1 MLPRLLRRTHINLVK
16 ISVNNPM
23 KTLGTIVKKCNCAVS
38 ALLTASMFLSSPG
51 GFAQIEVLDQVVAIV
66 DDDIILAS
74 ELQERVQGV
83 RSNLEARG
91 VEMPADD
98 VLIRET
104 LDRLI
109 LDSIQLQLANRY
121 GVRIP
126 DQQLDEAMTRL
137 ARQNG
142 LTLEQFRIALEQA
155 GQSYAVAREGLRDD
169 LAIQRVQQGNVMRNI
184 NISEQEIDNFLAT
197 EEGEAMTQPEY
208 RVVQALLSTSRG
220 EDAADVAAK
229 EAYVDETLATI
240 QSGTPFEQAVSS
252 IEPYAFTGG
261 DLGWRK
267 LGDIPSM
274 FADVVPDLRVGDVT
288 KVRSSSGFHL
298 VYLADA
304 MGGEQL
310 VRQTDVRHILIKPT
324 EVLSEDAAET
334 LAKEL
339 KTRIESGEDFGG
351 LARQYSD
358 DIGSAAEGGEL
369 GWTNPGQ
376 MVIEFETTMANTPEG
391 EISEPFRSEFGWHI
405 LEVPGRRDKDFSS
418 EVRRNQ
424 VAGYIRDQKY
434 QEELDAWLRKIREE
448 AFVDIK

>member
-1 MLPRLLRRTHINLVK
+1 MSSFDDLTHNL
-16 ISVNNPM
+16 NPFSS
-23 KTLGTIVKKCNCAVS
+23 TQS
-38 ALLTASMFLSSPG
+38 LTAVNTQRLIQLLSPTVALGMLLLSTALPASG
-51 GFAQIEVLDQVVAIV
+51 QVQVLDQVVAIV

-83 RSNLEARG
+83 RSTMEARG
-91 VEMPADD
+91 VEVPEDEIL
-98 VLIRET
+98 VRET

-126 DQQLDEAMTRL
+126 DQQLDESMTRL
-137 ARQNG
+137 AKQNG
-142 LTLEQFRIALEQA
+142 LTLEQFKIALEQS
-155 GQSYAVAREGLRDD
+155 GQSYAAAREGLRDD

-184 NISEQEIDNFLAT
+184 NISEQEIDNFLDT

-208 RVVQALLSTSRG
+208 RVIQALLPTRRG
-220 EDAADVAAK
+220 EAADELDAK
-229 EAYVDETLATI
+229 ENYVDAVLANI
-240 QSGTPFEQAVSS
+240 QAGTAFEEAVAG
-252 IEPYAFTGG
+252 IEPYAFSGG

-274 FADVVPDLRVGDVT
+274 FADVVPTLSIGDVT

-304 MGGEQL
+304 VGGERL
-310 VRQTDVRHILIKPT
+310 VKQTDVRHILIKPN
-324 EVLSEDAAET
+324 EVLDEAAAQR
-334 LAKEL
+334 LAGDLVE
-339 KTRIESGEDFGG
+339 RIRGGEDFGS
-351 LARQYSD
+351 LAKQYSD

-376 MVIEFETTMANTPEG
+376 MVPEFEAAMASATEG
-391 EISEPFRSEFGWHI
+391 EVTEPFRSEFGWHI
-405 LEVPGRRDKDFSS
+405 LEVTGRRDKDFSGEIQRS
-418 EVRRNQ
+418 Q
-424 VAGYIRDQKY
+424 VANYIREQKY
-434 QEELDAWLRKIREE
+434 QEELDAWLREIREE

>member
-1 MLPRLLRRTHINLVK
+1 MTYRTAPIFALF
-16 ISVNNPM
+16 I
-23 KTLGTIVKKCNCAVS
+23 
-38 ALLTASMFLSSPG
+38 LLTLLGS
-51 GFAQIEVLDQVVAIV
+51 FATPAVFGQIVVLDQVVAIV

-83 RSNLEARG
+83 RSSMEARD
-91 VEMPADD
+91 VEVPEDD
-98 VLIRET
+98 ILIRET

-109 LDSIQLQLANRY
+109 LDSIQLQLVSRY

-142 LTLEQFRIALEQA
+142 LTLEQFRVALEQS
-155 GQSYAVAREGLRDD
+155 GQSYAAARESLRDD

-184 NISEQEIDNFLAT
+184 NISEQEIDNFLTT

-208 RVVQALLSTSRG
+208 RAVQALLATGRN
-220 EDAADVAAK
+220 EDSSVTAAK
-229 EAYVDETLATI
+229 ENFVDETLSAI
-240 QSGTPFEQAVSS
+240 KSGVPFEEAVSATA
-252 IEPYAFTGG
+252 PYSFSGG

-274 FADVVPDLRVGDVT
+274 FAEIVPTLNIGDVE

-304 MGGEQL
+304 VGGERL
-310 VRQTDVRHILIKPT
+310 VRQTDVRHILVTPT
-324 EVLSEDAAET
+324 EVLSENASEA
-334 LAKEL
+334 LANEL
-339 KTRIESGEDFGG
+339 KTRIEAGEDFGT

-376 MVIEFETTMANTPEG
+376 MVPEFEATMAAAPEG
-391 EISEPFRSEFGWHI
+391 QVSAPFRSEFGWHI
-405 LEVPGRRDKDFSS
+405 LEVKERRDKDFSS
-418 EVRRNQ
+418 EMRRNQ

>member
-1 MLPRLLRRTHINLVK
+1 MLCRLTTPRER
-16 ISVNNPM
+16 
-23 KTLGTIVKKCNCAVS
+23 S
-38 ALLTASMFLSSPG
+38 ALAVLSAPLLVLFFWPSLASS
-51 GFAQIEVLDQVVAIV
+51 QVEVLDQVVAIV

-83 RSNLEARG
+83 RSTMESRG
-91 VEMPADD
+91 VEVPSDD

-137 ARQNG
+137 ARQNS
-142 LTLEQFRIALEQA
+142 LTLEQFRIALEQS
-155 GQSYAVAREGLRDD
+155 GQSYAAARRGLRDD

-184 NISEQEIDNFLAT
+184 NISEQEIDNFLTT

-208 RVVQALLSTSRG
+208 RVIQALLSISRG
-220 EDAADVAAK
+220 EDAAEVAAK
-229 EAYVDETLATI
+229 EGYINEVLSSI
-240 QSGTPFEQAVSS
+240 QSGQPFEQAVSGT
-252 IEPYAFTGG
+252 EPYAFSGG

-274 FADVVPDLRVGDVT
+274 FADAVPTLTVGEVT

-298 VYLADA
+298 VHLADA
-304 MGGEQL
+304 VGGEQL
-310 VRQTDVRHILIKPT
+310 VRQTDVRHILVKPT
-324 EVLSEDAAET
+324 EVLNEQAAED
-334 LAKEL
+334 LAGEL
-339 KTRIESGEDFGG
+339 KARIEAGEEFDE

-358 DIGSAAEGGEL
+358 DIGSAAEGGAL

-376 MVIEFETTMANTPEG
+376 MVPEFEATMAGTAEG
-391 EISEPFRSEFGWHI
+391 SISQPFRSEFGWHI
-405 LEVPGRRDKDFSS
+405 LEVKGRRDKDFSG

-424 VAGYIRDQKY
+424 VAGYIREQKY

>member
-1 MLPRLLRRTHINLVK
+1 MLCRLTTPRERSIL
-16 ISVNNPM
+16 
-23 KTLGTIVKKCNCAVS
+23 
-38 ALLTASMFLSSPG
+38 ALLSVPLLALCVLPSLGS
-51 GFAQIEVLDQVVAIV
+51 AQVEMLDQVVAIV

-83 RSNLEARG
+83 RSTMESRG
-91 VEMPADD
+91 VEVPSDD

-142 LTLEQFRIALEQA
+142 LTLEQFRIALEQS
-155 GQSYAVAREGLRDD
+155 GQSYATAREGLRDD

-184 NISEQEIDNFLAT
+184 NISEQEIDNFLTT

-208 RVVQALLSTSRG
+208 QVVQALLSISRG
-220 EDAADVAAK
+220 EDAAEIAAK
-229 EAYVDETLATI
+229 ESYVNEVLSNI
-240 QSGTPFEQAVSS
+240 QSGQPFEQAVSGT
-252 IEPYAFTGG
+252 EPYAFTGG

-274 FADVVPDLRVGDVT
+274 FADTVPTLTVGEVA

-304 MGGEQL
+304 VGGEQL
-310 VRQTDVRHILIKPT
+310 VRQTDVRHILVKPT
-324 EVLSEDAAET
+324 EVLNEQAAED
-334 LAKEL
+334 LVVEL
-339 KTRIESGEDFGG
+339 RARIEGGEDFGE

-358 DIGSAAEGGEL
+358 DIGSATEGGNL

-376 MVIEFETTMANTPEG
+376 MVPEFEATMAGTAEG
-391 EISEPFRSEFGWHI
+391 SISQPFRSEFGWHI
-405 LEVPGRRDKDFSS
+405 LEVKARRDKDFSG

>member
-1 MLPRLLRRTHINLVK
+1 MRCRLTTPRER
-16 ISVNNPM
+16 SV
-23 KTLGTIVKKCNCAVS
+23 L
-38 ALLTASMFLSSPG
+38 ALLSVPLLALCVLPSLAS
-51 GFAQIEVLDQVVAIV
+51 AQIEVLDQVVAIV

-74 ELQERVQGV
+74 ELQERVKGV
-83 RSNLEARG
+83 RSTMESRG
-91 VEMPADD
+91 VEVPSDD

-142 LTLEQFRIALEQA
+142 LTLEQFRIALEQS
-155 GQSYAVAREGLRDD
+155 GQSYAAAREGLRDD

-184 NISEQEIDNFLAT
+184 NISEQEIDNFLTT

-208 RVVQALLSTSRG
+208 QVVQALLSISRG
-220 EDAADVAAK
+220 EDAAEIAAK
-229 EAYVDETLATI
+229 EAYVNKVLSNI
-240 QSGTPFEQAVSS
+240 QSGQPFEQAVSGT
-252 IEPYAFTGG
+252 EPYAFTGG

-274 FADVVPDLRVGDVT
+274 FADTVPTLTAGEVA
-288 KVRSSSGFHL
+288 KVRSSSGLHL

-304 MGGEQL
+304 VGGEQL
-310 VRQTDVRHILIKPT
+310 VRQTDVRHILVKPT
-324 EVLSEDAAET
+324 EVLNEQAAED
-334 LAKEL
+334 LVVEL
-339 KTRIESGEDFGG
+339 RARIEGGEDFGE

-358 DIGSAAEGGEL
+358 DIGSATEGGNL

-376 MVIEFETTMANTPEG
+376 MVPEFEATMAGTAEG
-391 EISEPFRSEFGWHI
+391 SISQPFRSEFGWHI
-405 LEVPGRRDKDFSS
+405 LEVKARRDKDFSG

>member
-1 MLPRLLRRTHINLVK
+1 MLCRLTIPRER
-16 ISVNNPM
+16 
-23 KTLGTIVKKCNCAVS
+23 S
-38 ALLTASMFLSSPG
+38 ALALLSAPLLTLFFWPSVASS
-51 GFAQIEVLDQVVAIV
+51 QIEVLDQIVAIV
-66 DDDIILAS
+66 DDDIILTS

-83 RSNLEARG
+83 RSTMESRG
-91 VEMPADD
+91 VEVPSDD
-98 VLIRET
+98 VLVRET

-137 ARQNG
+137 AQQNN
-142 LTLEQFRIALEQA
+142 LTLEQFRTALEQS
-155 GQSYAVAREGLRDD
+155 GQSYAAARERLRDD

-184 NISEQEIDNFLAT
+184 NISEQEIDNFLTT

-208 RVVQALLSTSRG
+208 RVVQALLSINRG
-220 EDAADVAAK
+220 DNEAEVAAK
-229 EAYVDETLATI
+229 DAYINEVLSNI
-240 QSGTPFEQAVSS
+240 QSGQPFEQSVSGT
-252 IEPYAFTGG
+252 EPYAFTGG
-261 DLGWRK
+261 DLGWRN

-274 FADVVPDLRVGDVT
+274 FVDVVPTLAVGEVT

-304 MGGEQL
+304 NGGEQL
-310 VRQTDVRHILIKPT
+310 VRQTNVRHILVKPT
-324 EVLSEDAAET
+324 EVLNEQAAED
-334 LAKEL
+334 LAVEL
-339 KTRIESGEDFGG
+339 RERAEAGEEFGE

-376 MVIEFETTMANTPEG
+376 MVPEFEATMAGTAEG
-391 EISEPFRSEFGWHI
+391 SISQPFRSEFGWHI
-405 LEVPGRRDKDFSS
+405 LEVKGRRDKDFSG
-418 EVRRNQ
+418 EIRRNQ
-424 VAGYIRDQKY
+424 VAGYIREQKY

>member
-1 MLPRLLRRTHINLVK
+1 MRCRLTTPRER
-16 ISVNNPM
+16 SV
-23 KTLGTIVKKCNCAVS
+23 L
-38 ALLTASMFLSSPG
+38 ALLSVPLLALSVLTSLAS
-51 GFAQIEVLDQVVAIV
+51 AQIEVLDQVIAIV

-74 ELQERVQGV
+74 ELQERVKGV
-83 RSNLEARG
+83 RSTMESRG
-91 VEMPADD
+91 VEVPSDD

-142 LTLEQFRIALEQA
+142 LTLEQFRIALEQS
-155 GQSYAVAREGLRDD
+155 GQSYAAAREGLRDD

-184 NISEQEIDNFLAT
+184 NISEQEIDNFLTT

-208 RVVQALLSTSRG
+208 QVVQALLSISRG
-220 EDAADVAAK
+220 EDAAEIAAK
-229 EAYVDETLATI
+229 ESYVNEVLSNI
-240 QSGTPFEQAVSS
+240 QSGQPFEQAVSGT
-252 IEPYAFTGG
+252 EPYAFTGG

-274 FADVVPDLRVGDVT
+274 FADIVPTLTVGEVA
-288 KVRSSSGFHL
+288 KVRSSSGLHL

-304 MGGEQL
+304 VGGEQL
-310 VRQTDVRHILIKPT
+310 VRQTDVRHILVKPT
-324 EVLSEDAAET
+324 EVLNEQAAED
-334 LAKEL
+334 LVVEL
-339 KTRIESGEDFGG
+339 KARIEGGEDFGE

-358 DIGSAAEGGEL
+358 DIGSATEGGNL

-376 MVIEFETTMANTPEG
+376 MVPEFEATMAGTAEG
-391 EISEPFRSEFGWHI
+391 SISQPFRSEFGWHI
-405 LEVPGRRDKDFSS
+405 LEVKARRDKDFSG

>member
-1 MLPRLLRRTHINLVK
+1 MRCRLTTPRER
-16 ISVNNPM
+16 SV
-23 KTLGTIVKKCNCAVS
+23 L
-38 ALLTASMFLSSPG
+38 ALLSVPLLALSVLTSLAS
-51 GFAQIEVLDQVVAIV
+51 AQIEVLDQVIAIV

-83 RSNLEARG
+83 RSTMESRG
-91 VEMPADD
+91 VEVPSDD

-126 DQQLDEAMTRL
+126 DKQLDEAMTRL

-142 LTLEQFRIALEQA
+142 LTLEQFRIALEQS
-155 GQSYAVAREGLRDD
+155 GQSYAAAREGLRDD

-184 NISEQEIDNFLAT
+184 NISEQEIDNFLTT

-208 RVVQALLSTSRG
+208 QVVQALLSISRG
-220 EDAADVAAK
+220 EDAAEIAAK
-229 EAYVDETLATI
+229 ESYVNEVLSNI
-240 QSGTPFEQAVSS
+240 QSGQPFEQAVSGT
-252 IEPYAFTGG
+252 EPYAFTGG

-274 FADVVPDLRVGDVT
+274 FADTVPTLTVGEVT
-288 KVRSSSGFHL
+288 SVRSSSGLHL

-304 MGGEQL
+304 VGGEQL
-310 VRQTDVRHILIKPT
+310 VRQTDVRHILVKPT
-324 EVLSEDAAET
+324 EVLNEQAAED
-334 LAKEL
+334 LVVEL
-339 KTRIESGEDFGG
+339 RARIEGGEDFGE

-358 DIGSAAEGGEL
+358 DIGSATEGGNL

-376 MVIEFETTMANTPEG
+376 MVPEFEATMAGTAEG
-391 EISEPFRSEFGWHI
+391 SISQPFRSEFGWHI
-405 LEVPGRRDKDFSS
+405 LEVKARRDKDFSG

>member
-1 MLPRLLRRTHINLVK
+1 MMNTQLSPRFRGLAGLITIFMTLLA
-16 ISVNNPM
+16 SS
-23 KTLGTIVKKCNCAVS
+23 TL
-38 ALLTASMFLSSPG
+38 
-51 GFAQIEVLDQVVAIV
+51 AQVQVLDQVVAIV

-74 ELQERVQGV
+74 ELQERVAGV
-83 RSNLEARG
+83 RSTMESRG
-91 VEMPADD
+91 VELPDD
-98 VLIRET
+98 ETLVRET

-109 LDSIQLQLANRY
+109 LDSIQMQLANRY

-126 DQQLDEAMTRL
+126 DAQLDEAMTRL

-142 LTLEQFRIALEQA
+142 LTLEQFRIAVEQS
-155 GQSYAVAREGLRDD
+155 GQNYAATRESLRQD

-184 NISEQEIDNFLAT
+184 NISEQEIDNFLTT

-208 RVVQALLSTSRG
+208 RVIQALLTTSRG
-220 EDAADVAAK
+220 EDTASVEAK
-229 EAYVDETLATI
+229 ETFIDATLTSIQGGADFET
-240 QSGTPFEQAVSS
+240 AVSGV
-252 IEPYAFTGG
+252 EPYAFTGG

-274 FADVVPDLRVGDVT
+274 FAEVVPTMSIGDVT

-304 MGGEQL
+304 VGGERL
-310 VRQTDVRHILIKPT
+310 VKQTDVRHILIKPT
-324 EVLSEDAAET
+324 EVLDEAAAEA
-334 LAKEL
+334 LAGQLME
-339 KTRIESGEDFGG
+339 RVNGGEDFGA

-376 MVIEFETTMANTPEG
+376 MVPEFEAAMAAAEEG
-391 EISEPFRSEFGWHI
+391 VVTEPFRSEFGWHI
-405 LEVPGRRDKDFSS
+405 LEVTGRRDKDFSG
-418 EVRRNQ
+418 EIQRNQ
-424 VAGYIRDQKY
+424 VANYIREQKY

>member
-1 MLPRLLRRTHINLVK
+1 MLCRLTTPRER
-16 ISVNNPM
+16 SV
-23 KTLGTIVKKCNCAVS
+23 L
-38 ALLTASMFLSSPG
+38 ALLSVPLLALSILPSLAS
-51 GFAQIEVLDQVVAIV
+51 AQIEVLDQVVAIV

-83 RSNLEARG
+83 RSTMESRG
-91 VEMPADD
+91 VELPSDD

-142 LTLEQFRIALEQA
+142 LTLEQFRIALEQS
-155 GQSYAVAREGLRDD
+155 GQSYAAAREGLRDD

-184 NISEQEIDNFLAT
+184 NISEQEIDNFLTT

-208 RVVQALLSTSRG
+208 QVVQALLSISRG
-220 EDAADVAAK
+220 EDAAEIAAK
-229 EAYVDETLATI
+229 EAYVNEVLSNI
-240 QSGTPFEQAVSS
+240 QSGQPFEQAVSGT
-252 IEPYAFTGG
+252 EPYAFTGG

-274 FADVVPDLRVGDVT
+274 FADTVPTLTVGEVA
-288 KVRSSSGFHL
+288 KVRSSSGLHL

-304 MGGEQL
+304 VGGEQL
-310 VRQTDVRHILIKPT
+310 VRQTDVRHILVKPT
-324 EVLSEDAAET
+324 EVLNEQAAED
-334 LAKEL
+334 LVVEL
-339 KTRIESGEDFGG
+339 RARIEGGEDFGE

-358 DIGSAAEGGEL
+358 DIGSATEGGNL

-376 MVIEFETTMANTPEG
+376 MVPEFEAAMAGTAEG
-391 EISEPFRSEFGWHI
+391 SISQPFRSEFGWHI
-405 LEVPGRRDKDFSS
+405 LEVKARRDKDFSG

>member
-1 MLPRLLRRTHINLVK
+1 MPANTSQGRQLALT
-16 ISVNNPM
+16 
-23 KTLGTIVKKCNCAVS
+23 TIVNIAALSISLFHPS
-38 ALLTASMFLSSPG
+38 ASG
-51 GFAQIEVLDQVVAIV
+51 QIEMLDQVVAIV

-74 ELQERVQGV
+74 ELQERIEGV
-83 RSNLEARG
+83 RATMESRG
-91 VEMPADD
+91 VEAPPDD
-98 VLIRET
+98 VIVRET

-142 LTLEQFRIALEQA
+142 LTLDQFRVAVEQA
-155 GQSYAVAREGLRDD
+155 GQNYAAMREDLRED

-184 NISEQEIDNFLAT
+184 NISQQEIDNFLTT
-197 EEGEAMTQPEY
+197 EEGEEMTQPEY
-208 RVVQALLSTSRG
+208 RVIQALLTTSRG
-220 EDAADVAAK
+220 EAATEIAAK
-229 EAYVDETLATI
+229 EAYVDSVLERI
-240 QSGTPFEQAVSS
+240 ESGTAFEEAVGG

-274 FADVVPDLRVGDVT
+274 FAAVVPDLSIGEVA
-288 KVRSSSGFHL
+288 KVRSTSGFHL

-304 MGGEQL
+304 LGGERL

-324 EVLSEDAAET
+324 EVLSDAAAEE
-334 LAKEL
+334 LAGSLVE
-339 KTRIESGEDFGG
+339 RVRGGEDFGA

-376 MVIEFETTMANTPEG
+376 MVPEFEAAMASANEG
-391 EISEPFRSEFGWHI
+391 EVTEPFRSEFGWHI
-405 LEVPGRRDKDFSS
+405 LEVKGRRDKDFSGDIQ
-418 EVRRNQ
+418 RNQ
-424 VAGYIRDQKY
+424 VANYIREQKY

>member
-1 MLPRLLRRTHINLVK
+1 MLCRLTTPRKR
-16 ISVNNPM
+16 SV
-23 KTLGTIVKKCNCAVS
+23 L
-38 ALLTASMFLSSPG
+38 ALLSVPLLALCVLPSLGS
-51 GFAQIEVLDQVVAIV
+51 AQIEVLDQVVAIV

-83 RSNLEARG
+83 RSTMESRG
-91 VEMPADD
+91 VEVPSDD

-142 LTLEQFRIALEQA
+142 LTLEQFRIALEQS
-155 GQSYAVAREGLRDD
+155 GQSYAAAREGLRDD

-184 NISEQEIDNFLAT
+184 NISEQEIDNFLTT

-208 RVVQALLSTSRG
+208 QVVQALLSISRG
-220 EDAADVAAK
+220 EDAAEIAAK
-229 EAYVDETLATI
+229 EAYVNEVLSNI
-240 QSGTPFEQAVSS
+240 QSGQPFEQAVSGT
-252 IEPYAFTGG
+252 EPYAFTGG

-274 FADVVPDLRVGDVT
+274 FADTVPTLTVGEVA
-288 KVRSSSGFHL
+288 KVRSSSGLHL

-304 MGGEQL
+304 VGGEQL
-310 VRQTDVRHILIKPT
+310 VRQTDVRHILVKPT
-324 EVLSEDAAET
+324 EVLNEQAAED
-334 LAKEL
+334 LVVEL
-339 KTRIESGEDFGG
+339 RARIEGGEDFGE

-358 DIGSAAEGGEL
+358 DIGSATEGGNL

-376 MVIEFETTMANTPEG
+376 MVPEFEATMAGTAEG
-391 EISEPFRSEFGWHI
+391 SISQPFRSEFGWHI
-405 LEVPGRRDKDFSS
+405 LEVKARRDKDFSG

>member
-1 MLPRLLRRTHINLVK
+1 MRCRLTTPRER
-16 ISVNNPM
+16 SV
-23 KTLGTIVKKCNCAVS
+23 L
-38 ALLTASMFLSSPG
+38 ALLSVPLLALSVLTSLAS
-51 GFAQIEVLDQVVAIV
+51 AQIEVLDQVIAIV

-74 ELQERVQGV
+74 ELQERVKGV
-83 RSNLEARG
+83 RSTMESRG
-91 VEMPADD
+91 VEVPSDD

-142 LTLEQFRIALEQA
+142 LTLEQFRIALEQS
-155 GQSYAVAREGLRDD
+155 GQSYAAAREGLRDD

-184 NISEQEIDNFLAT
+184 NISEQEIDNFLTT

-208 RVVQALLSTSRG
+208 QVVQALLSISRG
-220 EDAADVAAK
+220 EDAAEIAAK
-229 EAYVDETLATI
+229 ESYVNEVLSNI
-240 QSGTPFEQAVSS
+240 QSGQPFEQAVSGT
-252 IEPYAFTGG
+252 EPYAFTGG

-274 FADVVPDLRVGDVT
+274 FADTVPTLTVGEVA
-288 KVRSSSGFHL
+288 KVRSSSGLHL

-304 MGGEQL
+304 VGGEQL
-310 VRQTDVRHILIKPT
+310 VRQTDVRHILVKPT
-324 EVLSEDAAET
+324 EVLNEQAAED
-334 LAKEL
+334 LVVEL
-339 KTRIESGEDFGG
+339 RARIEGGEDFGE

-358 DIGSAAEGGEL
+358 DIGSATEGGDL

-376 MVIEFETTMANTPEG
+376 MVPEFEATMAGTAKG
-391 EISEPFRSEFGWHI
+391 SISQPFRSEFGWHI
-405 LEVPGRRDKDFSS
+405 LEVKARRDKDFSG

>member
-1 MLPRLLRRTHINLVK
+1 MRCRLTTPRER
-16 ISVNNPM
+16 SV
-23 KTLGTIVKKCNCAVS
+23 L
-38 ALLTASMFLSSPG
+38 ALLSVPLLALSVLTSLAS
-51 GFAQIEVLDQVVAIV
+51 AQIEVLDQVIAIV

-74 ELQERVQGV
+74 ELQERVKGV
-83 RSNLEARG
+83 RSTMESRG
-91 VEMPADD
+91 VEVPSDD

-142 LTLEQFRIALEQA
+142 LTLEQFRIALEQS
-155 GQSYAVAREGLRDD
+155 GQSYAAAREGLRDD

-184 NISEQEIDNFLAT
+184 NISEQEIDNFLTT

-208 RVVQALLSTSRG
+208 QVVQALLSISRG
-220 EDAADVAAK
+220 EDAAEIAAK
-229 EAYVDETLATI
+229 EAYVNEVLSNI
-240 QSGTPFEQAVSS
+240 QSGQPFEQAVSGT
-252 IEPYAFTGG
+252 EPYAFTGG

-267 LGDIPSM
+267 LGDLPSM
-274 FADVVPDLRVGDVT
+274 FADTVPTLTVGEVT
-288 KVRSSSGFHL
+288 SVRSSSGLHL
-298 VYLADA
+298 IYLADA
-304 MGGEQL
+304 VGGEQL
-310 VRQTDVRHILIKPT
+310 VRQTDVRHILVKPT
-324 EVLSEDAAET
+324 EVLNEQAAED
-334 LAKEL
+334 LVVEL
-339 KTRIESGEDFGG
+339 RARIEGGEDFGE

-358 DIGSAAEGGEL
+358 DIGSATEGGNL

-376 MVIEFETTMANTPEG
+376 MVPEFEATMAGTAEG
-391 EISEPFRSEFGWHI
+391 SISQPFRSEFGWHI
-405 LEVPGRRDKDFSS
+405 LEVKARRDKDFSG

>member
-1 MLPRLLRRTHINLVK
+1 MLSLATRVLNSVVPTLR
-16 ISVNNPM
+16 
-23 KTLGTIVKKCNCAVS
+23 TLTLTVFAGLMLTPVS
-38 ALLTASMFLSSPG
+38 LAM
-51 GFAQIEVLDQVVAIV
+51 AQIEMLDQVVAIV

-83 RSNLEARG
+83 RSTMESRG
-91 VEMPADD
+91 VDVPEDD
-98 VLIRET
+98 VLVRET

-109 LDSIQLQLANRY
+109 LDSIQLQLADRY

-126 DQQLDEAMTRL
+126 DQQLDESMTRL
-137 ARQNG
+137 AQRNG
-142 LTLEQFRIALEQA
+142 LSLEQFRVALEQS
-155 GQSYAVAREGLRDD
+155 GQSYAIARESLRDD

-184 NISEQEIDNFLAT
+184 NITEQEIDNFLAT
-197 EEGEAMTQPEY
+197 EEGETLTQPEY
-208 RVVQALLSTSRG
+208 RVVQALLSTSRN
-220 EDAADVAAK
+220 EDALVVAEKERFVDDV
-229 EAYVDETLATI
+229 LATV
-240 QSGTPFEQAVSS
+240 QSGTPFEEAVSITQPFVFS
-252 IEPYAFTGG
+252 GG

-274 FADVVPDLRVGDVT
+274 FADVVPSLSVGEVT

-304 MGGEQL
+304 LGGERL
-310 VRQTDVRHILIKPT
+310 IRQTDVRHILIKPT
-324 EVLSEDAAET
+324 EVLSEEAAEA
-334 LAKEL
+334 LAVEL
-339 KTRIESGEDFGG
+339 KTRIGDGESFGD

-376 MVIEFETTMANTPEG
+376 MVPEFESAMASATEG
-391 EISEPFRSEFGWHI
+391 EVTAPFRSEFGWHI
-405 LEVPGRRDKDFSS
+405 LEVKGRRDKDFSS
-418 EVRRNQ
+418 QVRRNQ
-424 VAGYIRDQKY
+424 VAGYIREQKY

>member
-1 MLPRLLRRTHINLVK
+1 MTYRTASIFALF
-16 ISVNNPM
+16 I
-23 KTLGTIVKKCNCAVS
+23 
-38 ALLTASMFLSSPG
+38 LLTLLGSFATPAV
-51 GFAQIEVLDQVVAIV
+51 FAQVVVLDQVVAIV

-74 ELQERVQGV
+74 ELQERVQGI
-83 RSNLEARG
+83 RSTMEARD
-91 VEMPADD
+91 VEVPEDD
-98 VLIRET
+98 ILIRET

-109 LDSIQLQLANRY
+109 LDSIQLQLAGRY

-142 LTLEQFRIALEQA
+142 LTLEQFRVALEQS
-155 GQSYAVAREGLRDD
+155 GQSYAAARESLRDD

-184 NISEQEIDNFLAT
+184 NISEQEIDNFLTT

-208 RVVQALLSTSRG
+208 RVVQALLTTGRN
-220 EDAADVAAK
+220 EDSSVTAAK
-229 EAYVDETLATI
+229 ENFVNETLSAI
-240 QSGTPFEQAVSS
+240 KSGVPFEEAVSATA
-252 IEPYAFTGG
+252 PYSFTGG

-274 FADVVPDLRVGDVT
+274 FSEVVPTLNIGDVE

-304 MGGEQL
+304 VGGERL
-310 VRQTDVRHILIKPT
+310 VRQTNVRHILVTPT
-324 EVLSEDAAET
+324 EVLSENASEA
-334 LAKEL
+334 LANEL
-339 KTRIESGEDFGG
+339 KTRIEAGEDFGT

-376 MVIEFETTMANTPEG
+376 MVPEFEATMAASPEG
-391 EISEPFRSEFGWHI
+391 QISAPFRSEFGWHI
-405 LEVPGRRDKDFSS
+405 LEVKERRDKDFSS
-418 EVRRNQ
+418 EMRRNQ

>member
-1 MLPRLLRRTHINLVK
+1 M
-16 ISVNNPM
+16 
-23 KTLGTIVKKCNCAVS
+23 
-38 ALLTASMFLSSPG
+38 
-51 GFAQIEVLDQVVAIV
+51 VAIV
-66 DDDIILAS
+66 DDDIVLAS

-83 RSNLEARG
+83 RSTMEARG
-91 VEMPADD
+91 VEVPEDEI
-98 VLIRET
+98 LIRET

-126 DQQLDEAMTRL
+126 DQQLDEAMNRL

-142 LTLEQFRIALEQA
+142 LTLEQFRVALEQA
-155 GQSYAVAREGLRDD
+155 GQSYAAAREGLRDD

-208 RVVQALLSTSRG
+208 RVVQALLASSRG
-220 EDAADVAAK
+220 DDAEAVTAK
-229 EAYVDETLATI
+229 EAFVDQVLSSI
-240 QSGTPFEQAVSS
+240 QAGTPFEEAVAT
-252 IEPYAFTGG
+252 IDPYSFSGG

-274 FADVVPDLRVGDVT
+274 FADAVPEMSIGDVT

-304 MGGEQL
+304 TGGERL
-310 VRQTDVRHILIKPT
+310 VRQTNVRHILIKPT
-324 EVLSEDAAET
+324 EVLSEGAAEA
-334 LAKEL
+334 LAEEL
-339 KTRIESGEDFGG
+339 MERVRNGEEFGA

-376 MVIEFETTMANTPEG
+376 MVPEFEATMASAKEG
-391 EISEPFRSEFGWHI
+391 EVTSPFRSEFGWHI
-405 LEVPGRRDKDFSS
+405 LEVTGRRDKDFSG
-418 EVRRNQ
+418 EMQRNQ
-424 VAGYIRDQKY
+424 VANYIRDQKY

>member
-1 MLPRLLRRTHINLVK
+1 MRCRLTTPRER
-16 ISVNNPM
+16 SV
-23 KTLGTIVKKCNCAVS
+23 L
-38 ALLTASMFLSSPG
+38 ALLSVPLLAFSVLPSLAS
-51 GFAQIEVLDQVVAIV
+51 AQIEVLDQVVAIV

-74 ELQERVQGV
+74 ELQERVKGV
-83 RSNLEARG
+83 RSTMESRG
-91 VEMPADD
+91 VEVPSDD

-142 LTLEQFRIALEQA
+142 LTLEQFRIALEQS
-155 GQSYAVAREGLRDD
+155 GQSYAAAREGLRDD

-184 NISEQEIDNFLAT
+184 NISEQEIDNFLTT
-197 EEGEAMTQPEY
+197 EEGETMTQPEY
-208 RVVQALLSTSRG
+208 QVVQALLSISRG
-220 EDAADVAAK
+220 EDVAEIAAK
-229 EAYVDETLATI
+229 EAYVNEVLSNI
-240 QSGTPFEQAVSS
+240 QLGQPFEQAVSGT
-252 IEPYAFTGG
+252 EPYAFIGG

-274 FADVVPDLRVGDVT
+274 FADTVPTLTVGEVA

-304 MGGEQL
+304 VGGEQL
-310 VRQTDVRHILIKPT
+310 VRQTDVRHILVKPT
-324 EVLSEDAAET
+324 EVLNEQAAED
-334 LAKEL
+334 LVVEL
-339 KTRIESGEDFGG
+339 RARIEGGEDFGE

-358 DIGSAAEGGEL
+358 DIGSAAEGGNL

-376 MVIEFETTMANTPEG
+376 MVPEFESTMAGTAEG
-391 EISEPFRSEFGWHI
+391 SISQPFRSEFGWHI
-405 LEVPGRRDKDFSS
+405 LEVKARRDKDFSG

>member
-1 MLPRLLRRTHINLVK
+1 MRCRLTTPRER
-16 ISVNNPM
+16 SV
-23 KTLGTIVKKCNCAVS
+23 L
-38 ALLTASMFLSSPG
+38 ALLSVPLLALCVLPSLGS
-51 GFAQIEVLDQVVAIV
+51 AQIEVLDQVVAIV

-83 RSNLEARG
+83 RSTMESRG
-91 VEMPADD
+91 VEVPSDD

-142 LTLEQFRIALEQA
+142 LTLEQFRIALEQS
-155 GQSYAVAREGLRDD
+155 GQSYAAAREGLRDD

-184 NISEQEIDNFLAT
+184 NISEQEIDNFLTT

-208 RVVQALLSTSRG
+208 QVVQALLSISRG
-220 EDAADVAAK
+220 EDAAEIAAK
-229 EAYVDETLATI
+229 ESYVNEVLSNI
-240 QSGTPFEQAVSS
+240 QSGQPFEQAVSGT
-252 IEPYAFTGG
+252 EPYAFTGG

-274 FADVVPDLRVGDVT
+274 FADTVPTLTVGEVA
-288 KVRSSSGFHL
+288 KVRSSSGLHL

-304 MGGEQL
+304 VGGEQL
-310 VRQTDVRHILIKPT
+310 VRQTDVRHILVKPT
-324 EVLSEDAAET
+324 EVLNEQAAED
-334 LAKEL
+334 LVVEL
-339 KTRIESGEDFGG
+339 RARIEGGEDFGE

-358 DIGSAAEGGEL
+358 DIGSATEGGNL

-376 MVIEFETTMANTPEG
+376 MVPEFEATMAGTAEG
-391 EISEPFRSEFGWHI
+391 SISQPFRSEFGWHI
-405 LEVPGRRDKDFSS
+405 LEVKARRDKDFSG

>member
-1 MLPRLLRRTHINLVK
+1 MRCRLTTPRER
-16 ISVNNPM
+16 SV
-23 KTLGTIVKKCNCAVS
+23 L
-38 ALLTASMFLSSPG
+38 ALLSVPLLALCVLPSLGS
-51 GFAQIEVLDQVVAIV
+51 AQIEVLDQVVAIV

-74 ELQERVQGV
+74 ELQERVKGV
-83 RSNLEARG
+83 RSTMESRG
-91 VEMPADD
+91 VEVPSDD

-142 LTLEQFRIALEQA
+142 LTLEQFRIALEQS
-155 GQSYAVAREGLRDD
+155 GQSYAAAREGLRDD

-184 NISEQEIDNFLAT
+184 NISEQEIDNFLTT

-208 RVVQALLSTSRG
+208 QVVQALLSISRG
-220 EDAADVAAK
+220 EDAAEIAAK
-229 EAYVDETLATI
+229 ESYVNEVLSNI
-240 QSGTPFEQAVSS
+240 QSGQPFEQAVSGT
-252 IEPYAFTGG
+252 EPYAFTGG

-274 FADVVPDLRVGDVT
+274 FADTVPTLTVGEVA
-288 KVRSSSGFHL
+288 KVRSSSGLHL

-304 MGGEQL
+304 VGGEQL
-310 VRQTDVRHILIKPT
+310 VRQTDVRHILVKPT
-324 EVLSEDAAET
+324 EVLNEQAAED
-334 LAKEL
+334 LVVEL
-339 KTRIESGEDFGG
+339 RARIEGGEDFGE

-358 DIGSAAEGGEL
+358 DIGSATEGGNL

-376 MVIEFETTMANTPEG
+376 MVPEFEATMAGTAEG
-391 EISEPFRSEFGWHI
+391 SISQPFRSEFGWHI
-405 LEVPGRRDKDFSS
+405 LEVKARRDKDFSG

>member
-1 MLPRLLRRTHINLVK
+1 MRCRLTSPRKR
-16 ISVNNPM
+16 SV
-23 KTLGTIVKKCNCAVS
+23 L
-38 ALLTASMFLSSPG
+38 ALLSVPLLALSVLTSLAS
-51 GFAQIEVLDQVVAIV
+51 AQIEVLDQVIAIV

-74 ELQERVQGV
+74 ELQERVKGV
-83 RSNLEARG
+83 RSTMESRG
-91 VEMPADD
+91 VEVPSDD

-142 LTLEQFRIALEQA
+142 LTLEQFRIALEQS

-184 NISEQEIDNFLAT
+184 NISEQEIDNFLTT

-208 RVVQALLSTSRG
+208 QVVQALLSISRG
-220 EDAADVAAK
+220 EDAAEIAAK
-229 EAYVDETLATI
+229 EAYVNEVLSHI
-240 QSGTPFEQAVSS
+240 QSGQPFEQAVSGT
-252 IEPYAFTGG
+252 EPYAFTGG

-274 FADVVPDLRVGDVT
+274 FADTLPTLTVGEVA

-304 MGGEQL
+304 VGGEQL
-310 VRQTDVRHILIKPT
+310 VRQTDVRHILVKPT
-324 EVLSEDAAET
+324 EVLNEQAAED
-334 LAKEL
+334 LVVEL
-339 KTRIESGEDFGG
+339 KARIEGGEDFGE

-358 DIGSAAEGGEL
+358 DIGSATEGGNL

-376 MVIEFETTMANTPEG
+376 MVPEFEATMAGTAEG
-391 EISEPFRSEFGWHI
+391 SISQPFRSEFGWHI
-405 LEVPGRRDKDFSS
+405 LEVKARRDKDFSG

>member
-1 MLPRLLRRTHINLVK
+1 MSSALVLQHNRRFEYLGSNPMPANTSQRRQLALRKIVK
-16 ISVNNPM
+16 IAALSISLFHP
-23 KTLGTIVKKCNCAVS
+23 S
-38 ALLTASMFLSSPG
+38 ASG
-51 GFAQIEVLDQVVAIV
+51 QIEMLDQVVAIV

-74 ELQERVQGV
+74 ELQERIEGV
-83 RSNLEARG
+83 RATMESRG
-91 VEMPADD
+91 VEAPPDD
-98 VLIRET
+98 VIVRET

-142 LTLEQFRIALEQA
+142 LTLDQFRVAVEQA
-155 GQSYAVAREGLRDD
+155 GQNYAAMREDLRED

-184 NISEQEIDNFLAT
+184 NISQQEIDNFLTT
-197 EEGEAMTQPEY
+197 EEGEEMTQPEY
-208 RVVQALLSTSRG
+208 RVIQALLTTSRG
-220 EDAADVAAK
+220 EAATEIAAK
-229 EAYVDETLATI
+229 EAYVDSVLERI
-240 QSGTPFEQAVSS
+240 ESGTAFEEAVSD
-252 IEPYAFTGG
+252 IEPYSFSGG

-274 FADVVPDLRVGDVT
+274 FAAVVPDLSIGEVA
-288 KVRSSSGFHL
+288 KVRSTSGFHL

-304 MGGEQL
+304 LGGERL

-324 EVLSEDAAET
+324 EVLSDAAAEE
-334 LAKEL
+334 LAGSLVE
-339 KTRIESGEDFGG
+339 RVRGGEDFGA

-376 MVIEFETTMANTPEG
+376 MVPEFEAAMASANEG
-391 EISEPFRSEFGWHI
+391 EVTEPFRSEFGWHI
-405 LEVPGRRDKDFSS
+405 LEVKGRRDKDFSGDIQ
-418 EVRRNQ
+418 RNQ
-424 VAGYIRDQKY
+424 VANYIREQKY

>member
-1 MLPRLLRRTHINLVK
+1 MRCRLTTPSERPGL
-16 ISVNNPM
+16 
-23 KTLGTIVKKCNCAVS
+23 
-38 ALLTASMFLSSPG
+38 ALLSVPLLALCVLPSLAS
-51 GFAQIEVLDQVVAIV
+51 AQIEVLDQVVAIV

-83 RSNLEARG
+83 RSTMESRG
-91 VEMPADD
+91 VEVPSDD

-142 LTLEQFRIALEQA
+142 LTLEQFRIALEQS
-155 GQSYAVAREGLRDD
+155 GQSYAAAREGLRDD

-184 NISEQEIDNFLAT
+184 NISEQEIDNFLTT

-208 RVVQALLSTSRG
+208 QVVQALLSISRG
-220 EDAADVAAK
+220 EDAAEIAAK
-229 EAYVDETLATI
+229 EAYVNEVLSNI
-240 QSGTPFEQAVSS
+240 QSGQPFEQAVSGT
-252 IEPYAFTGG
+252 EPYAFTGG

-267 LGDIPSM
+267 LGDLPSM
-274 FADVVPDLRVGDVT
+274 FADTVPTMTVGEVT
-288 KVRSSSGFHL
+288 SVRSSSGLHL
-298 VYLADA
+298 IYLADA
-304 MGGEQL
+304 VGGEQL
-310 VRQTDVRHILIKPT
+310 VRQTDVRHILVKPT
-324 EVLSEDAAET
+324 EVLNEQAAED
-334 LAKEL
+334 LVVEL
-339 KTRIESGEDFGG
+339 RARIEGGEDFGE

-358 DIGSAAEGGEL
+358 DIGSATEGGNL

-376 MVIEFETTMANTPEG
+376 MVPEFEATMAGTAEG
-391 EISEPFRSEFGWHI
+391 SISQPFRSEFGWHI
-405 LEVPGRRDKDFSS
+405 LEVKARRDKDFSG

>member
-1 MLPRLLRRTHINLVK
+1 MLCRLTTPRERSGLTLL
-16 ISVNNPM
+16 SVP
-23 KTLGTIVKKCNCAVS
+23 
-38 ALLTASMFLSSPG
+38 LLTLCFLPSFGS
-51 GFAQIEVLDQVVAIV
+51 AQVELLDQVVAIV

-83 RSNLEARG
+83 RSTMESRG
-91 VEMPADD
+91 VEAPSDD

-109 LDSIQLQLANRY
+109 LDSIQLQLASRY

-142 LTLEQFRIALEQA
+142 LTLEQFRIALEQS
-155 GQSYAVAREGLRDD
+155 GQSYAAAREGLRDD

-184 NISEQEIDNFLAT
+184 NISEQEIDNFLTT

-208 RVVQALLSTSRG
+208 QVVQALLSISRG
-220 EDAADVAAK
+220 EDAAEIAAK
-229 EAYVDETLATI
+229 ESYVNEVLSNI
-240 QSGTPFEQAVSS
+240 QSGQPFEQAVSGT
-252 IEPYAFTGG
+252 EPYAFTGG

-274 FADVVPDLRVGDVT
+274 FADTVPTLTVGEVA
-288 KVRSSSGFHL
+288 KVRSSSGLHL

-304 MGGEQL
+304 VGGEQL
-310 VRQTDVRHILIKPT
+310 VRQTDVRHILVKPT
-324 EVLSEDAAET
+324 EVLNEQAAED
-334 LAKEL
+334 LVVEL
-339 KTRIESGEDFGG
+339 RARIEGGEDFGE

-358 DIGSAAEGGEL
+358 DIGSATEGGNL

-376 MVIEFETTMANTPEG
+376 MVPEFEATMAGTAEG
-391 EISEPFRSEFGWHI
+391 SISQPFRSEFGWHI
-405 LEVPGRRDKDFSS
+405 LEVKARRDKDFSG

>member
-1 MLPRLLRRTHINLVK
+1 MRCRLTTPRER
-16 ISVNNPM
+16 SV
-23 KTLGTIVKKCNCAVS
+23 L
-38 ALLTASMFLSSPG
+38 ALLSVPLLALSILPSLAS
-51 GFAQIEVLDQVVAIV
+51 AQIEVLDQVVAIV

-74 ELQERVQGV
+74 ELQERVRGV
-83 RSNLEARG
+83 RSTMESRG
-91 VEMPADD
+91 VEVPSDD

-142 LTLEQFRIALEQA
+142 LTLEQFRIALEQS
-155 GQSYAVAREGLRDD
+155 GQSYAAAREGLRDD

-184 NISEQEIDNFLAT
+184 NISEQEIDNFLTT

-208 RVVQALLSTSRG
+208 QVVQALLSISRG
-220 EDAADVAAK
+220 EDAAETAAK
-229 EAYVDETLATI
+229 EAYIDEVLSNI
-240 QSGTPFEQAVSS
+240 QSGQPFEQAVSGT
-252 IEPYAFTGG
+252 EPYAFTGG

-267 LGDIPSM
+267 LGDLPSM
-274 FADVVPDLRVGDVT
+274 FADTVPTLTVGEVT
-288 KVRSSSGFHL
+288 SVRSSSGLHL

-304 MGGEQL
+304 VGGEQL
-310 VRQTDVRHILIKPT
+310 VRQTDVRHILVKPT
-324 EVLSEDAAET
+324 EVLNEQAAED
-334 LAKEL
+334 LVVEL
-339 KTRIESGEDFGG
+339 RARIEGGEDFGE

-358 DIGSAAEGGEL
+358 DIGSATEGGNL

-376 MVIEFETTMANTPEG
+376 MVPEFEATMAGTAEG
-391 EISEPFRSEFGWHI
+391 SISQPFRSEFGWHI
-405 LEVPGRRDKDFSS
+405 LEVKARRDKDFSG

>member
-1 MLPRLLRRTHINLVK
+1 MCSRLTTPRKRLV
-16 ISVNNPM
+16 
-23 KTLGTIVKKCNCAVS
+23 L
-38 ALLTASMFLSSPG
+38 ALLSVPLLALSVLPSLAS
-51 GFAQIEVLDQVVAIV
+51 AQIEVLDQVVAIV

-74 ELQERVQGV
+74 ELQERLKGV
-83 RSNLEARG
+83 RSTMESRG
-91 VEMPADD
+91 VEVPSDD

-137 ARQNG
+137 AQQNG
-142 LTLEQFRIALEQA
+142 LTLEQFRIALQQT
-155 GQSYAVAREGLRDD
+155 GQSYAAARERLRDD

-184 NISEQEIDNFLAT
+184 NISEQEIDNFLVT

-208 RVVQALLSTSRG
+208 QVVQALLSISRG
-220 EDAADVAAK
+220 EDAAEIAAK
-229 EAYVDETLATI
+229 EAYVNEVLSKI
-240 QSGTPFEQAVSS
+240 QSGQSFEQAVSGT
-252 IEPYAFTGG
+252 EPYAFTGG

-274 FADVVPDLRVGDVT
+274 FADTVPTLTVGEVA

-304 MGGEQL
+304 VGGEQL
-310 VRQTDVRHILIKPT
+310 VRQTDVRHILVKPT
-324 EVLSEDAAET
+324 EVLNEQAAED
-334 LAKEL
+334 LVVEL
-339 KTRIESGEDFGG
+339 RAQIEGGEDFGG

-358 DIGSAAEGGEL
+358 DIGSATEGGNL

-376 MVIEFETTMANTPEG
+376 MVPEFEATMAGTAEG
-391 EISEPFRSEFGWHI
+391 SISQPFRSEFGWHI
-405 LEVPGRRDKDFSS
+405 LEVKARRDKDFSG